1 MASPQYIDGR
11 KAGGDFFHLYKEE
24 ALYKKDK
31 HQGGTWGKR

>member
-1 MASPQYIDGR
+1 MEEKR
-11 KAGGDFFHLYKEE
+11 GDFFHLYKEE